1 MKRILLFPLATGLLF
16 AQTRPAPPATPAE
29 IAIANLPAQKVG
41 PNDLIAVSV
50 YGAPELSRT
59 IRVSADGGIRLPMLK
74 QRIKA
79 EGLMPGE
86 LETAIAAA
94 LQAEQILVD
103 PFVTVTLAE
112 YYSRPIS
119 VAGAV
124 RSPITFQPVGNLTL
138 LDAIT
143 RAGGLSPEAGPDILV
158 SRLQPGEEGRPIALT
173 QRIPVKALLE
183 AADPELNLKL
193 MGGEEIRVPEVGKVF
208 VVGNV
213 RKPGSFPVQDVTD
226 TTVLKMLALAEG
238 LAPYAAKEAFI
249 YRREAG
255 ASAKNEIPIEIRKI
269 LDRKA
274 PDVPLQAN
282 DILYVP
288 DAKGR
293 RIGMTALERII
304 GFGSA
309 TASGVLIWG
318 SAR

>member
-16 AQTRPAPPATPAE
+16 AQARPAPTATPAE

-74 QRIKA
+74 RRIKA

-86 LETAIAAA
+86 LETAIAEA
-94 LQAEQILVD
+94 LRAEQILVD

-124 RSPITFQPVGNLTL
+124 RSPITFQAVGNLTL

-143 RAGGLSPEAGPDILV
+143 RAGGLSPEAGPEILV

-193 MGGEEIRVPEVGKVF
+193 VGGEEIRVPEAGKVF

-269 LDRKA
+269 LERKA

>member
-1 MKRILLFPLATGLLF
+1 MSRIALVLLLSAIVYC
-16 AQTRPAPPATPAE
+16 QTRPVDRVSE
-29 IAIANLPAQKVG
+29 LDGANLPAQKIG
-41 PNDLIAVSV
+41 PNDLLSISV
-50 YGAPELSRT
+50 YGSPELTRT
-59 IRVSADGGIRLPMLK
+59 IRVGADGAIRLPMLK
-74 QRIKA
+74 RRIQA

-86 LETAIAAA
+86 LEVVIAES
-94 LQAEQILVD
+94 LRSEEILVD
-103 PFVTVTLAE
+103 PLVTVTLAQ

-124 RSPITFQPVGNLTL
+124 RSPVTFQAIGNVTL
-138 LDAIT
+138 LDALT

-158 SRLQPGEEGRPIALT
+158 SRLQPDEGGKQVALT
-173 QRIPVKALLE
+173 QRIPVKSLLE
-183 AADPELNLKL
+183 AADAELNLKL
-193 MGGEEIRVPEVGKVF
+193 VGGEEIRVPEVGKVF

-213 RKPGSFPVQDVTD
+213 KKPGAFPVQDVTD

-238 LAPYAAKEAFI
+238 LAPFAGKEAYI

-255 ASAKNEIPIEIRKI
+255 AAAKNEIPIEIRKI
-269 LDRKA
+269 LERKV

-282 DILYVP
+282 DILYIP

-293 RIGMTALERII
+293 RATMAVIERLV

-318 SAR
+318 AGR